1 MARMDTNALR
11 EVYPGGYSCPFVPLV
26 ALKKDHE
33 NFVVT
38 SCHLIVRAIRG
49 FKNSKRL
56 SPETVSEVSKRTVR
70 FYTVEALIGSTL
82 FQCTEG
88 FAVRTY
94 FDVIKC
100 SRVKTL
106 R

>member
-1 MARMDTNALR
+1 M
-11 EVYPGGYSCPFVPLV
+11 EVYKFLPKVRGGAQRAEGS
-26 ALKKDHE
+26 
-33 NFVVT
+33 VVEGKLLYY
-38 SCHLIVRAIRG
+38 CH
-49 FKNSKRL
+49 SKRL
-56 SPETVSEVSKRTVR
+56 SPKTVSEVSKRTVR

-94 FDVIKC
+94 LNVIKC